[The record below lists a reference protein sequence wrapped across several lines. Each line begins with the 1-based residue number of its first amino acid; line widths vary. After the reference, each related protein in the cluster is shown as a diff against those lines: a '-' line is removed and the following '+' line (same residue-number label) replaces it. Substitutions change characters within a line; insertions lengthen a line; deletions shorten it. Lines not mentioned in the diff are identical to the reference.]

1 MSLKAFHFVFVIAS
15 ILLGLGVGGW
25 GIMEYRANGEISAL
39 IMGMIFLI
47 MGVTLIIYG
56 NRMLKKTKHIGYL
69 TLSLLFG
76 LKQNTLACAACYGE
90 SDSPMAEGMN
100 AGIFVLL
107 IIVGGTLAAIAGFFL
122 FIMRRTRIVAARDKL
137 LRNPKLLGIRTLDL
151 SKNTS
156 LPRQII

>member
-1 MSLKAFHFVFVIAS
+1 MIAS

-39 IMGMIFLI
+39 MLGLFFLI
-47 MGVTLIIYG
+47 MGVSLMIYG

-69 TLSLLFG
+69 TLFLIFG
-76 LKQNTLACAACYGE
+76 LKQNILACTACYGE

-107 IIVGGTLAAIAGFFL
+107 IIIGGTLAAIAGFFL
-122 FIMRRTRIVAARDKL
+122 FIMRRTRIQSARDKL
-137 LRNPKLLGIRTLDL
+137 LRDPKLIGIRTLDL

>member
-1 MSLKAFHFVFVIAS
+1 MSLKAFHLVFVIAS

-39 IMGMIFLI
+39 IMGLIFLI
-47 MGVTLIIYG
+47 MGVTLMIYG

-100 AGIFVLL
+100 AGILFLL
-107 IIVGGTLAAIAGFFL
+107 IVVGGTLAAITGFFI
-122 FIMRRTRIVAARDKL
+122 FIMRRAQLQAARDKL
-137 LRNPKLLGIRTLDL
+137 LRNPELIGIRSMDL
-151 SKNTS
+151 SKNTFIHRHTS
-156 LPRQII
+156 

>member
-1 MSLKAFHFVFVIAS
+1 MSLKAFHLVFVIAS

-39 IMGMIFLI
+39 MLGLIFLI
-47 MGVTLIIYG
+47 MGVTLMIYG

-69 TLSLLFG
+69 TLFLIFR

-107 IIVGGTLAAIAGFFL
+107 IIIGGTLAAIAGFFL
-122 FIMRRTRIVAARDKL
+122 FIMRRARIVAARDKL

>member
-1 MSLKAFHFVFVIAS
+1 MSLKAFHLVFVLAS
-15 ILLGLGVGGW
+15 ILLGLGVAGW

-39 IMGMIFLI
+39 IMGLIFLI
-47 MGVTLIIYG
+47 MGIILMIYG

-69 TLSLLFG
+69 TLFLILE
-76 LKQNTLACAACYGE
+76 LKQNAQACAACYGE

-107 IIVGGTLAAIAGFFL
+107 IIIGGTLAAIAGFFL
-122 FIMRRTRIVAARDKL
+122 FIMRRARIVAARDKL

-151 SKNTS
+151 NKNTT

>member
-1 MSLKAFHFVFVIAS
+1 MSLKAFHLIFVIAS

-25 GIMEYRANGEISAL
+25 GIMEYRENGEISAL
-39 IMGMIFLI
+39 MLGLIFLI
-47 MGVTLIIYG
+47 MGVALMIYG

-107 IIVGGTLAAIAGFFL
+107 IIIGGTLAAIAGFFL
-122 FIMRRTRIVAARDKL
+122 FIMRRARIQAARDKL
-137 LRNPKLLGIRTLDL
+137 LRDPKLIGIRTLDL

>member
-1 MSLKAFHFVFVIAS
+1 
-15 ILLGLGVGGW
+15 
-25 GIMEYRANGEISAL
+25 MEYRANGEISAL
-39 IMGMIFLI
+39 LLGLIFLI
-47 MGVTLIIYG
+47 MGVTLMIYG

-69 TLSLLFG
+69 TLFLIFG

-107 IIVGGTLAAIAGFFL
+107 IIIGGTLAAIAGFFL
-122 FIMRRTRIVAARDKL
+122 FIMQRARIQSGRDKL
-137 LRNPKLLGIRTLDL
+137 LRDPKLIGIRTLDL

>member
-1 MSLKAFHFVFVIAS
+1 MSLKAFHLVFVIAS

-25 GIMEYRANGEISAL
+25 GIMEYRSNGEISAL
-39 IMGMIFLI
+39 IMGLIFLI
-47 MGVTLIIYG
+47 MGVTLTIYG

-69 TLSLLFG
+69 TLLLIFG

-107 IIVGGTLAAIAGFFL
+107 IIIGGTLAAIAGFFL
-122 FIMRRTRIVAARDKL
+122 FIMRRARIQAARDKL
-137 LRNPKLLGIRTLDL
+137 LRDPKLIGIRTLDL

>member
-39 IMGMIFLI
+39 IMGIIFLI
-47 MGVTLIIYG
+47 MGVTLMIYG

>member
-1 MSLKAFHFVFVIAS
+1 MSLKAFHLIFVIAS

-39 IMGMIFLI
+39 MLGLIFLI
-47 MGVTLIIYG
+47 MGVTLMIYG

-69 TLSLLFG
+69 TLFLIFR

-107 IIVGGTLAAIAGFFL
+107 IIIGGTLAAIAGFFL
-122 FIMRRTRIVAARDKL
+122 FIMRRARIQAARDKL
-137 LRNPKLLGIRTLDL
+137 LRDPKLIGIRTLDL

>member
-1 MSLKAFHFVFVIAS
+1 MSLKAFHLIFVIAS

-39 IMGMIFLI
+39 IMGLFFFI
-47 MGVTLIIYG
+47 MGVTLMIYG

-69 TLSLLFG
+69 TLFLIFG

-107 IIVGGTLAAIAGFFL
+107 IIIGGTLAAIAGFFL
-122 FIMRRTRIVAARDKL
+122 FIMRRARIQAARDKL
-137 LRNPKLLGIRTLDL
+137 LRDPKLIGIRTLDL